1 MRDGILEL
9 WLRLLAL
16 HVPESPDES
25 WAGYQIRNQWL
36 LASGVHFG
44 GCVPHGLQEATAT
57 EEGRQ
62 IIRTAIVS
70 LMQRLKLAPPSLNG
84 SILDLLG
91 IEGTFSEEFGTWR
104 LLEVGEAF
112 LDLLDGKLECTVK
125 STAFM
130 PGSK

>member
-16 HVPESPDES
+16 HIPESPDNS
-25 WAGYQIRNQWL
+25 CVGYQIRNQWL

-44 GCVPHGLQEATAT
+44 GCVPHGLEDAIAT
-57 EEGRQ
+57 EEGRK
-62 IIRTAIVS
+62 IVRGAIES
-70 LMQRLKLAPPSLNG
+70 LMKRLKTAPPLLNG
-84 SILDLLG
+84 AILNLLG
-91 IEGTFSEEFGTWR
+91 IEGTFTEEFGTWR
-104 LLEVGEAF
+104 LLEVGKAF